1 MAKAELYNRWLGWA
15 MRAVATFPVRR
26 GEADAGALR
35 AAHDLLREG
44 KIVGMFP
51 EGTRQKKGLNK
62 KFAPRPHPGTAR
74 IALSAGVPLVPA
86 AIVGTDR
93 LLSLGRIR
101 VAYGSPVRVNDL
113 AGLPRKQAAE
123 IATQRLM
130 EAIEELAAEV
140 GKVPGPWDVEQEE
153 SQVTS

>member
-1 MAKAELYNRWLGWA
+1 
-15 MRAVATFPVRR
+15 
-26 GEADAGALR
+26 
-35 AAHDLLREG
+35 
-44 KIVGMFP
+44 
-51 EGTRQKKGLNK
+51 
-62 KFAPRPHPGTAR
+62 
-74 IALSAGVPLVPA
+74 VPLVPA